1 MCGTRGAGVTC
12 AGREARG
19 SRARDV
25 RRGVTCAGRER
36 AIRAEGPRR
45 SGWLF
50 MLSCVRFR
58 GTRNDAEEGRGGAV
72 CQAEA
77 NGRKL
82 VWPRQRQTSEF
93 KETDTSGDR
102 SYSV

>member
-1 MCGTRGAGVTC
+1 MMLRK
-12 AGREARG
+12 
-19 SRARDV
+19 
-25 RRGVTCAGRER
+25 
-36 AIRAEGPRR
+36 AE
-45 SGWLF
+45 
-50 MLSCVRFR
+50 
-58 GTRNDAEEGRGGAV
+58 GGAV